1 MDEKLRKDI
10 EACVAA
16 IFSEKEEA
24 DMRKKTEEALQ
35 KAASTI
41 EDLTNALEE
50 RNGEM
55 EDLEVKISESD
66 NKITDL
72 TTELEAAREEVKTV
86 EEKLSESENTLEE
99 IKKDRAADVRM
110 SELEEAGVAHSNEE
124 AKANQIAKVR
134 EMSDE
139 DYAAYKDE
147 LISIRQAVLDE
158 LAVAAETESEEKEEA
173 EEETSEEKEEAE
185 EKEETEEKEEAEEE
199 TEEKEEAEE
208 KSEEKGE
215 ETPPAKID
223 PDKTAL
229 AALNMDVRPSA
240 GMLEKYAEFG
250 QAMAE
255 AMK

>member
-24 DMRKKTEEALQ
+24 DMRRRTEEALQ
-35 KAASTI
+35 KAASAI

-50 RNGEM
+50 RNGEV
-55 EDLEVKISESD
+55 EGLEAVISESE
-66 NKITDL
+66 NKTTDL
-72 TTELEAAREEVKTV
+72 ETALEAAREEVRIV
-86 EEKLSESENTLEE
+86 EEKLAENVKTLEE
-99 IKKDRAADVRM
+99 IKKDRATDVRM
-110 SELEEAGVAHSNEE
+110 SELEEAGVAHSNKD
-124 AKANQIAKVR
+124 AKANQTAKVR

-158 LAVAAETESEEKEEA
+158 LAAAAETGSEETEETA
-173 EEETSEEKEEAE
+173 EEEV
-185 EKEETEEKEEAEEE
+185 EEKEEAEEE

-208 KSEEKGE
+208 ESEEEDE
-215 ETPPAKID
+215 ETPPANVD
-223 PDKTAL
+223 PNLTAF
-229 AALNMDVRPSA
+229 AALNLDVRPSA

-250 QAMAE
+250 EQMAE
-255 AMK
+255 NMR

>member
-16 IFSEKEEA
+16 IFSEKEES

-72 TTELEAAREEVKTV
+72 ETELEAAREEVNTAK
-86 EEKLSESENTLEE
+86 EKLAESENTLEE

-139 DYAAYKDE
+139 DYAAYKNE

-158 LAVAAETESEEKEEA
+158 LAAAAETKSEEK
-173 EEETSEEKEEAE
+173 EETSEEKEETEEKKEAEEKAE

-199 TEEKEEAEE
+199 IEEKD
-208 KSEEKGE
+208 E
-215 ETPPAKID
+215 ETTLANID

-229 AALNMDVRPSA
+229 AALNLDVRPSA

-250 QAMAE
+250 KALAE